1 MSQQQEGQAALVI
14 VGGGLGGVSAA
25 LAALRLGQTVVLTET
40 LQWLGGQ
47 LTAQAVPPDE
57 YPWIE
62 SLTASQSYA
71 HLRRAI
77 RDYYRRHLPLTDAAA
92 QTYCLNPGAGN
103 VSTLCHEPWVAA
115 RVLDELLAPWEA
127 KGQLRV
133 LRQHRPMRVE
143 TQGDRITAVGTV
155 PERGR
160 REIDAEGHL
169 VTPGWVDIHTHYDG
183 QVTWDECFTPSIY
196 HGVTT
201 LVMGNCG
208 VGFAPK
214 RPGHEDDLIKLMEG
228 VEDIPGA
235 ALHEGIRWNW
245 ESFPQYMDA
254 LAATPRSLDYLV
266 QVPHDPLRMYVM
278 GERALA
284 HEKANADDIR
294 AMQALLREALQA
306 GAAGFSTGR
315 SDNHRT
321 SEGKDTPAANAG
333 HEELAG
339 LAQAFEGL
347 GHGVIQVVSD
357 YNLLHGPEQFDAEF
371 DCVETLARASGK
383 PVSLT
388 WLQRDPGGEQYLKIQ
403 QRVEAAVQAGLP
415 LYLQTAVRG
424 IGVLNG
430 LDASFHPFMGFPS
443 YKEVA
448 HLPLAQ
454 RAEALRE
461 PARKARILSEKSE
474 RLAGDG
480 SAIPPLVDI
489 LLAKIDLISGRMFAL
504 EDTLNYEPSL
514 MQSFLVRARQAGITP
529 LEAIYDHLCAGNG
542 EGLIYF
548 PIFNYN
554 EGSLDVVRR
563 MLEHPQALSSLSDA
577 GAHVGTVC
585 DASFTTFMLTH
596 WVRDRARDAIA
607 LEVAVEMLTRRNARY
622 LGLSDRGVI
631 AEGMRADL
639 NAIDPARLSVG
650 VPRLVRDLPAG
661 GKRFVQKAEG
671 YVATWVAGEQVQRK
685 GEITT
690 ARPGQLVRMG
700 QA

>member
-1 MSQQQEGQAALVI
+1 MLDWLIKNG
-14 VGGGLGGVSAA
+14 
-25 LAALRLGQTVVLTET
+25 TVVDGT
-40 LQWLGGQ
+40 GAAPRVADVG
-47 LTAQAVPPDE
+47 V
-57 YPWIE
+57 
-62 SLTASQSYA
+62 
-71 HLRRAI
+71 RA
-77 RDYYRRHLPLTDAAA
+77 
-92 QTYCLNPGAGN
+92 G
-103 VSTLCHEPWVAA
+103 
-115 RVLDELLAPWEA
+115 
-127 KGQLRV
+127 
-133 LRQHRPMRVE
+133 
-143 TQGDRITAVGTV
+143 RIVAVGHISESAHHTM
-155 PERGR
+155 
-160 REIDAEGHL
+160 DATGL
-169 VTPGWVDIHTHYDG
+169 WITPGFVDIHTHYDG
-183 QVTWDECFTPSIY
+183 QATWDACFTPSIY

-214 RPGHEDDLIKLMEG
+214 RPGHEADLIKLMEG

-284 HEKANADDIR
+284 HERATPDEIH
-294 AMQALLREALQA
+294 AMQTLLREALQA

-321 SEGKDTPAANAG
+321 SEGKDTPAANATAD
-333 HEELAG
+333 ELRA

-347 GHGVIQVVSD
+347 GHGVIQIVSD
-357 YNLLHGPEQFDAEF
+357 YNLLQGPAEFDAEF
-371 DCVETLARASGK
+371 DYVELLAKASGK

-403 QRVEAAVQAGLP
+403 ARVEAAVQAGLP

-430 LDASFHPFMGFPS
+430 LEASFHPFMGFPS

-454 RAEALRE
+454 RAEAMRD

-504 EDTLNYEPSL
+504 QDTLNYEPSV
-514 MQSFLVRARQAGITP
+514 MQSFLVRAKQAGISP
-529 LEAIYDHLCAGNG
+529 LEAIYDYLSTGDGA
-542 EGLIYF
+542 GLIYF
-548 PIFNYN
+548 PLFNYN
-554 EGSLDVVRR
+554 EGSLDAVRR
-563 MLEHPQALSSLSDA
+563 MLAHPRALSSLSDA

-596 WVRDRARDAIA
+596 WVRDRGQDAIA
-607 LEVAVEMLTRRNARY
+607 LEAAVEMLTRRNALY
-622 LGLSDRGVI
+622 LGLTDRGVI
-631 AEGMRADL
+631 APGMRADL
-639 NAIDPARLSVG
+639 NAIDPSRLSVG
-650 VPRLVRDLPAG
+650 VPELVHDLPAG
-661 GKRFVQKAEG
+661 GKRFVQRAQG
-671 YVATWVAGEQVQRK
+671 YVATWVAGEQVQAQ
-685 GEITT
+685 GVVTE
-690 ARPGQLVRMG
+690 ARPGRLVRMG
-700 QA
+700 QG

>member
-1 MSQQQEGQAALVI
+1 
-14 VGGGLGGVSAA
+14 
-25 LAALRLGQTVVLTET
+25 
-40 LQWLGGQ
+40 
-47 LTAQAVPPDE
+47 
-57 YPWIE
+57 
-62 SLTASQSYA
+62 
-71 HLRRAI
+71 
-77 RDYYRRHLPLTDAAA
+77 
-92 QTYCLNPGAGN
+92 
-103 VSTLCHEPWVAA
+103 
-115 RVLDELLAPWEA
+115 
-127 KGQLRV
+127 
-133 LRQHRPMRVE
+133 
-143 TQGDRITAVGTV
+143 
-155 PERGR
+155 
-160 REIDAEGHL
+160 
-169 VTPGWVDIHTHYDG
+169 
-183 QVTWDECFTPSIY
+183 
-196 HGVTT
+196 
-201 LVMGNCG
+201 MGNCG

-214 RPGHEDDLIKLMEG
+214 RPGHEADLIKLMEG

-284 HEKANADDIR
+284 HERATPDEIH
-294 AMQALLREALQA
+294 AMQTLLREALQA

-321 SEGKDTPAANAG
+321 SEGKDTPAANATAD
-333 HEELAG
+333 ELRA

-347 GHGVIQVVSD
+347 GHGVIQIVSD
-357 YNLLHGPEQFDAEF
+357 YNLLQGPAEFDAEF
-371 DCVETLARASGK
+371 DYVELLAKASGK

-403 QRVEAAVQAGLP
+403 ARVEAAVQAGLP

-430 LDASFHPFMGFPS
+430 LEASFHPFMGFPS

-454 RAEALRE
+454 RAEAMRD

-504 EDTLNYEPSL
+504 QDTLNYEPSV
-514 MQSFLVRARQAGITP
+514 MQSFLVRAKQAGISP
-529 LEAIYDHLCAGNG
+529 LEAIYDYLSTGDGA
-542 EGLIYF
+542 GLIYF
-548 PIFNYN
+548 PLFNYN
-554 EGSLDVVRR
+554 EGSLDAVRR
-563 MLEHPQALSSLSDA
+563 MLAHPRALSSLSDA

-596 WVRDRARDAIA
+596 WVRDRGQDAIA
-607 LEVAVEMLTRRNARY
+607 LEAAVEMLTRRNALY
-622 LGLSDRGVI
+622 LGLTDRGVI
-631 AEGMRADL
+631 APGMRADL
-639 NAIDPARLSVG
+639 NAIDPSRLSVG
-650 VPRLVRDLPAG
+650 VPELVHDLPAG
-661 GKRFVQKAEG
+661 GKRFVQRAQG
-671 YVATWVAGEQVQRK
+671 YVATWVAGEQVQAQ
-685 GEITT
+685 GVVTE
-690 ARPGQLVRMG
+690 ARPGRLVRMG
-700 QA
+700 QG